1 MATKLAIP
9 TGSLTPV
16 GVAGAA
22 VAGREAVVPIPVA
35 GAAGT
40 RRSRH
45 RVPSSVIA
53 VMVVAVGV
61 GFSVLLISVAG
72 GVSDYITGQ
81 LSASQVRRSGLVD
94 VEVINTIVALLT
106 AVVTVAMILQTAAA
120 TFVLGVTNMRAR
132 RKEIALRRQSGVL
145 RATLLV
151 EFARQMLGACLLG
164 GVLGEVGG
172 IVAGTLLRALTV
184 MPVHFTAVSLVAV
197 FPTTVLLALVATLA
211 PAWRAANASP
221 ALLRRS

>member
-1 MATKLAIP
+1 MATKLAIL
-9 TGSLTPV
+9 TGSLTPA

-35 GAAGT
+35 RPAG
-40 RRSRH
+40 RGRSRH

-53 VMVVAVGV
+53 VMAVAVGV

-106 AVVTVAMILQTAAA
+106 AVVTAAMILQTAAA
-120 TFVLGVTNMRAR
+120 TFVLGVTTMRAR